1 MDRRLQHETRKVVLL
16 LAAVL
21 LAFVCVPLVCAP
33 NPAWAANDTATI
45 TAKVRVFQEY
55 RVSVSGLE
63 NEFTYQIVPRED
75 DAPLPVDESGKAFNS
90 FTLTRTDERWL
101 EFAVPVAMDP
111 SASAYA
117 YHYTLKPAKTKL
129 ADGLYY
135 VDVLS
140 TSLDA
145 GVNVYYLELYVQPS
159 SKDAALAV
167 VTPLV
172 HVNGWDGPK
181 TTDPGWRVG
190 YKAPAPPG
198 SSSSSSSTGTIDHNP
213 PDPNSPGPSSPISEP
228 TYGSSE
234 SSHVGSDDDSSNN
247 SSNNSSNDPATSS
260 ATKSATASSSATK
273 SASTSS
279 STLAKTGDSL
289 VPWSVAACIA
299 CAAALLLALACLHRR
314 RAGEDDA

>member
-1 MDRRLQHETRKVVLL
+1 MDKRLQHETRKVVLL
-16 LAAVL
+16 FPAVL
-21 LAFVCVPLVCAP
+21 LAFVCAPLVCTP
-33 NPAWAANDTATI
+33 HLAWAANDTATI

-55 RVSVSGLE
+55 HVSVSGLE
-63 NEFTYQIVPRED
+63 NAFTYQIVPRED
-75 DAPLPVDESGKAFNS
+75 DAPLPVDESGKAFDS
-90 FTLTRTDERWL
+90 FTLTRADGRWL

-111 SASAYA
+111 SAKPYA
-117 YHYTLKPAKTKL
+117 YHYTLKPAKTEL
-129 ADGLYY
+129 TNGLYY

-190 YKAPAPPG
+190 YNDPAP
-198 SSSSSSSTGTIDHNP
+198 SD
-213 PDPNSPGPSSPISEP
+213 PDSPEPSSPESEL
-228 TYGSSE
+228 THDSSE
-234 SSHVGSDDDSSNN
+234 RSSG
-247 SSNNSSNDPATSS
+247 A
-260 ATKSATASSSATK
+260 
-273 SASTSS
+273 SASK
-279 STLAKTGDSL
+279 STLAKTGDAL
-289 VPWSVAACIA
+289 APWSAAACMA
-299 CAAALLLALACLHRR
+299 CAAALLLAITCLHRR